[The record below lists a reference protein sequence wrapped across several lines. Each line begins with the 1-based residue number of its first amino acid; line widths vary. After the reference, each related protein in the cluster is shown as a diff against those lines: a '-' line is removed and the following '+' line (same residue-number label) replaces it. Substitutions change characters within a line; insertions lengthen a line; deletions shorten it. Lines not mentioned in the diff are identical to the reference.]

1 MIVWKDVDH
10 SISHSGFPIQKKKKS
25 KNKLPIDKGIMH
37 EIMQMHT
44 MEYCTV
50 NNGWVNLAWEKGI
63 SARC

>member
-1 MIVWKDVDH
+1 MKGCGSQHFSQWL
-10 SISHSGFPIQKKKKS
+10 SHSKKKKS